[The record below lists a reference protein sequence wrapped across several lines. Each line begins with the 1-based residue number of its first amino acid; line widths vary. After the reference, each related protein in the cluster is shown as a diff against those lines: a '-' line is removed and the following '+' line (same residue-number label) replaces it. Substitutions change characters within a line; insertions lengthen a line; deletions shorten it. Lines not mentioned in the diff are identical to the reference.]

1 VEASDESP
9 ASAFSH
15 RFRLAGL
22 KATGKIDPVIMG
34 YIETADNAINAALA
48 AVQKAKQ
55 GVDPS
60 LLKPIDPVP

>member
-1 VEASDESP
+1 MNLQQSLSLIAIG
-9 ASAFSH
+9 
-15 RFRLAGL
+15 LAGL

-48 AVQKAKQ
+48 AVEKAKQ

-60 LLKPIDPVP
+60 LLKPIDPVK

>member
-1 VEASDESP
+1 MNLQQALSLIAVG
-9 ASAFSH
+9 
-15 RFRLAGL
+15 LAGL

-34 YIETADNAINAALA
+34 YIETAENAINAALT

>member
-1 VEASDESP
+1 MNLQQALSLIAVG
-9 ASAFSH
+9 
-15 RFRLAGL
+15 LAGL

-34 YIETADNAINAALA
+34 YIETAEHAINAALA

-60 LLKPIDPVP
+60 ALKPIDPVP